1 MQNVLLA
8 LPPIYLS
15 RYQLRNS
22 LFEPSVLLVNTLGS
36 LKIGE
41 VNEMNFVLT
50 EEQESIKKLVR
61 EFAEKK
67 IAPSAAE
74 RDEKELFPREIF
86 DELGKQGFLGIPYPE
101 QYGGAG
107 MDSVAYAITV
117 EEISRACAA
126 TGIGV
131 SVHTSLCSW
140 PIYKYGT
147 EEQKMKYL
155 KPLAEGTKLGAFG
168 LTEPN
173 AGTDVGGATATAVL
187 DGDFYV
193 LNGTKVFNTNGGEAE
208 IEVIFAIT
216 DKDAGPKGSTA
227 FIVENPT
234 PGLSFGRTEV
244 KMGIRSSVQR
254 EVIMQNVRVPI
265 ANVLGKVGEGIKIA
279 MTSLDGGRIGVAA
292 QSVGIAQAAM
302 EAAIKYSKQ
311 RVQFNKPIA
320 SQQTISFM
328 LVDMAVQIEAARLL
342 VYRAAFNKSNGIPY
356 GKEAAMAKLFASD
369 TAMKVTTDAVQVF
382 GGYGYSR
389 EYPVERLMRDAKI
402 TQIYEGTNQAMHLVI
417 SGSIM
422 R

>member
-1 MQNVLLA
+1 
-8 LPPIYLS
+8 
-15 RYQLRNS
+15 
-22 LFEPSVLLVNTLGS
+22 
-36 LKIGE
+36 
-41 VNEMNFVLT
+41 MNFVET
-50 EEQESIKKLVR
+50 EENANLRKLVR

-67 IAPSAAE
+67 IAPTAAE
-74 RDEKELFPREIF
+74 RDEKEFFSRPLIN
-86 DELGKQGFLGIPYPE
+86 ELGRQGFLGIPYPE

-107 MDSVAYAITV
+107 MDFVAYAIGV
-117 EEISRACAA
+117 EEISRACAS
-126 TGIGV
+126 TGITV
-131 SVHTSLCSW
+131 SVHTSLCAW

-187 DGDFYV
+187 DGDCYV

-216 DKDAGPKGSTA
+216 DKEAGFKGTTA
-227 FIVENPT
+227 FIVENPS
-234 PGLSFGRTEV
+234 PGLSFGKTEV
-244 KMGIRSSVQR
+244 KMGIRSAVQR
-254 EVIMQNVRVPI
+254 EVIMTDLRVPV

-279 MTSLDGGRIGVAA
+279 MSALDGGRIGVGA
-292 QSVGIAQAAM
+292 QAVGIAQAAM
-302 EAAIKYSKQ
+302 EAAIKYSKE
-311 RVQFNKPIA
+311 RVQFKKPIA
-320 SQQTISFM
+320 SQQAISFM

-369 TAMKVTTDAVQVF
+369 AAMKITTNAVQVF

-402 TQIYEGTNQAMHLVI
+402 TQIYEGTNQAMNLVI